1 MKISITRLTF
11 GAVVAVAIAA
21 ALFRITTAEDRVS
34 ERRALARTVCTSTG
48 GVWMSI
54 QGTEMCDKGNVAKKD

>member
-1 MKISITRLTF
+1 MKINITRTAF

-21 ALFRITTAEDRVS
+21 AFFRVTTAEDRVS

-54 QGTEMCDKGNVAKKD
+54 NGAEVCDKGELAKKD

>member
-1 MKISITRLTF
+1 MKISMTRMAF
-11 GAVVAVAIAA
+11 AAVVAVAVAA
-21 ALFRITTAEDRVS
+21 AFFRITTAEDRVS

-54 QGTEMCDKGNVAKKD
+54 QGAEVCDKGDLAKKD

>member
-1 MKISITRLTF
+1 MKISITRLAF
-11 GAVVAVAIAA
+11 GAVVTVAIAA
-21 ALFRITTAEDRVS
+21 AFFRVTTAEDRVS

-54 QGTEMCDKGNVAKKD
+54 RGAEVCDKGDLAKRD